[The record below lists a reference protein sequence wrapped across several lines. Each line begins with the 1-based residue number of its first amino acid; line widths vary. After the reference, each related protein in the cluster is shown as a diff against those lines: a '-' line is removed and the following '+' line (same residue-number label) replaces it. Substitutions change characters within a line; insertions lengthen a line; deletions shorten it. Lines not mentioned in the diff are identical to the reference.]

1 MTDVA
6 RVSAFGR
13 QAANVG
19 RALPFSE
26 SIGSPDDLPEA
37 LAAALKTA
45 LGAEADALQLIIH
58 SPAFATVGQSS
69 PENVFALTSTRWILV
84 AKTATGTVTSTAPFA
99 AAAVI
104 ELTMILLGGQLRI
117 ESVAGAAGCA
127 VGFNMVS
134 IELFREA
141 LFIMLAGARPAATNP
156 TRGGNI
162 EAELSVL
169 SFKFRTALQ
178 EQTPS
183 GVALRDVRSW
193 TSEVSPLARLL
204 FMKPAAPA
212 GVLAVTDSY
221 LGVITDPPAGKEK
234 QHKGKSPHGKIATY
248 VLRQHPLVL
257 HLPQPQRRGDSTV
270 RIAIESDVGFAL
282 SVPARQIGGIASL
295 LSALLPPATA

>member
-26 SIGSPDDLPEA
+26 SVGSPDELPEA
-37 LAAALKTA
+37 LATALKQA
-45 LGAEADALQLIIH
+45 LGDDAEDVQLIIH

-84 AKTATGTVTSTAPFA
+84 AKTATGTVTSTAPFT

-117 ESVAGAAGCA
+117 ESVGGAAGCA

-134 IELFREA
+134 IDLFREA
-141 LFIMLAGARPAATNP
+141 LFLILKGAPPPRPAVP
-156 TRGGNI
+156 LRDDI
-162 EAELSVL
+162 ETEQARLT
-169 SFKFRTALQ
+169 FKFRTALQ
-178 EQTPS
+178 EQIPT
-183 GVALRDVRSW
+183 GFALRDLYSW
-193 TSEVSPLARLL
+193 SSEVSPFARLL

-212 GVLAVTDSY
+212 GVVAVTDTC
-221 LGVITDPPAGKEK
+221 LCVITDPPAGKEK
-234 QHKGKSPHGKIATY
+234 QQKGKSPHGKIATY
-248 VLRQHPLVL
+248 LLRHHGITLHAPAPANKGDVVLRLAFGNGVCVTL
-257 HLPQPQRRGDSTV
+257 H
-270 RIAIESDVGFAL
+270 A
-282 SVPARQIGGIASL
+282 PARQAGGVVAL
-295 LSALLPPATA
+295 LMSALSPDA

>member
-26 SIGSPDDLPEA
+26 SVGSPDDLPEP
-37 LAAALKTA
+37 LATALKQA
-45 LGAEADALQLIIH
+45 LGDEAAGVQLIIQ

-69 PENVFALTSTRWILV
+69 PENVFALTGSRWILV
-84 AKTATGTVTSTAPFA
+84 ARTATGTLTSSAPFS

-117 ESVAGAAGCA
+117 ESVGGAAGCA

-141 LFIMLAGARPAATNP
+141 LFLILASARPAATGAV
-156 TRGGNI
+156 RGGNI
-162 EAELSVL
+162 EAELAVL

-183 GVALRDVRSW
+183 SLVLRDVRSW

-248 VLRQHPLVL
+248 VLRQHPLTLRVPP
-257 HLPQPQRRGDSTV
+257 PQTRGDCTL
-270 RIAIESDVGFAL
+270 RIGTSAADGFDL
-282 SVPARQIGGIASL
+282 RVPARQSTGIVSL
-295 LSALLPPATA
+295 LSAMLPPA

>member
-26 SIGSPDDLPEA
+26 SVGSPDDLPDA
-37 LAAALKTA
+37 LATA
-45 LGAEADALQLIIH
+45 LRNELGGEVDSLQLIIH

-69 PENVFALTSTRWILV
+69 PENVFALTGTRWILV
-84 AKTATGTVTSTAPFA
+84 AKTPTGTQASSAPFA

-117 ESVAGAAGCA
+117 ESADGAAGCA

-141 LFIMLAGARPAATNP
+141 LFMILARARPVASGG
-156 TRGGNI
+156 TRAGNI
-162 EAELSVL
+162 EGELAML
-169 SFKFRTALQ
+169 TFKFHTALR
-178 EQTPS
+178 EQTPP
-183 GVALRDVRSW
+183 GLALHGVRSW
-193 TSEVSPLARLL
+193 TSEVSPFARLL

-212 GVLAVTDSY
+212 GVLAVTDTY
-221 LGVITDPPAGKEK
+221 LCVITDPPAGKEK

-248 VLRQHPLVL
+248 VLRQLPLTL
-257 HLPQPQRRGDSTV
+257 RAPQTQARGDSTV
-270 RIAIESDVGFAL
+270 RIEAGTAAAFQL
-282 SVPARQIGGIASL
+282 RVPARQVGGIVDL
-295 LSALLPPATA
+295 LNALLQ